1 MEGKQIMVFKSKL
14 ISALLVMLAAFLPCT
29 AIRRAGSNEEKK
41 MVINRST
48 PILHV
53 KAVEPSL
60 KFWTERFGFKATIQV
75 PEGDHIGFAALEN
88 GSIELMFQTYEGM
101 KGDANSPLAKAADQG
116 PSFIF
121 MEVPNINAVIDAL
134 KGAEIIQGLHETP
147 YGAKEVVAKEPGGH
161 FVIFSQLP
169 KQPAQ

>member
-1 MEGKQIMVFKSKL
+1 M
-14 ISALLVMLAAFLPCT
+14 
-29 AIRRAGSNEEKK
+29 
-41 MVINRST
+41 INKST

-53 KAVEPSL
+53 KNVEPSL
-60 KFWTERFGFKATIQV
+60 KFWTERFGFKTTIQV
-75 PEGDHIGFAALEN
+75 PEGDHIGFAAIEN

-101 KGDANSPLAKAADQG
+101 KADASNPLANAADQG

-121 MEVPNINAVIDAL
+121 MEVPDINSVIEAL
-134 KGAEIIQGLHETP
+134 KGADIVQDLHETF

-169 KQPAQ
+169 KK

>member
-1 MEGKQIMVFKSKL
+1 M
-14 ISALLVMLAAFLPCT
+14 
-29 AIRRAGSNEEKK
+29 
-41 MVINRST
+41 INKST

-53 KAVEPSL
+53 KSVEPSL
-60 KFWTERFGFKATIQV
+60 KFWTERFGFKTTIEV
-75 PEGDHIGFAALEN
+75 PEADHVGFAAIEN

-101 KGDANSPLAKAADQG
+101 KSEASNPLAKAADQG

-121 MEVPNINAVIDAL
+121 MEVPDINSVIDAL
-134 KGAEIIQGLHETP
+134 KGADIVQDLHETF

-169 KQPAQ
+169 KK

>member
-1 MEGKQIMVFKSKL
+1 
-14 ISALLVMLAAFLPCT
+14 
-29 AIRRAGSNEEKK
+29 
-41 MVINRST
+41 VINKST

-53 KAVEPSL
+53 KNVEPSL
-60 KFWTERFGFKATIQV
+60 KFWTERFGFKTTIQV
-75 PEGDHIGFAALEN
+75 PEGDHIGFAAIEN

-101 KGDANSPLAKAADQG
+101 KADASNPLANAADQG

-121 MEVPNINAVIDAL
+121 MEVPDINSVIDAL
-134 KGAEIIQGLHETP
+134 KGADIVQDLHETF

-169 KQPAQ
+169 KSNSK